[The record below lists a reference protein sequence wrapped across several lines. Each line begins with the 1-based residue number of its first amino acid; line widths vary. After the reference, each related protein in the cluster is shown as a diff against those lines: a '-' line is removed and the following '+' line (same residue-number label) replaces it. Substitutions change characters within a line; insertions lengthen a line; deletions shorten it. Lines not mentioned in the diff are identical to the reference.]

1 MTGSFAVSKHDDGA
15 GVIRLAVRGEIDDEV
30 SDALAEIVAN
40 AAAQPGVTML
50 VIDLEKVRF
59 LAAAGI
65 RALLEGRA
73 AALQHGRAYQVVNP
87 RGVVH
92 GVLAT
97 TGLLSLFQTTVRRAP
112 ASRAR
117 LGS

>member
-1 MTGSFAVSKHDDGA
+1 MTGAFTVSKHDEGA
-15 GVIRLAVRGEIDDEV
+15 GIVRLAVRGEIDDDV

-40 AAAQPGVTML
+40 AAAQPRVTAL
-50 VIDLEKVRF
+50 IVDLERVPF

-73 AALQHGRAYQVVNP
+73 AALQHGRSYQVVNA

-97 TGLLSLFQTTVRRAP
+97 TGLLSLFQTVVRRAP
-112 ASRAR
+112 AHR
-117 LGS
+117 

>member
-1 MTGSFAVSKHDDGA
+1 MDSSFSVSKHDEGA
-15 GVIRLAVRGEIDDEV
+15 GSIRLAVSGEIDDEV
-30 SDALAEIVAN
+30 SDALAQIIGN
-40 AAAQPGVTML
+40 AAAQPGVA
-50 VIDLEKVRF
+50 VVIIDLERVPF

-73 AALQHGRAYQVVNP
+73 AALYHGRAYQVVNA

-97 TGLLSLFQTTVRRAP
+97 AGLLSLFHTTIRRSTP
-112 ASRAR
+112 AR
-117 LGS
+117 

>member
-1 MTGSFAVSKHDDGA
+1 MTGSFAVSKHDEG
-15 GVIRLAVRGEIDDEV
+15 GGTIRLAVRGEIDDEV
-30 SDALAEIVAN
+30 SDALAQIIGN
-40 AAAQPGVTML
+40 AAAQPNVTVL
-50 VIDLEKVRF
+50 IIDLKRVPF

-73 AALQHGRAYQVVNP
+73 VALYHGRSYQVVNA

-97 TGLLSLFQTTVRRAP
+97 TGLLSLFHTTIRRTP
-112 ASRAR
+112 ASR
-117 LGS
+117 

>member
-1 MTGSFAVSKHDDGA
+1 MSGSFAVSKHDEGA
-15 GVIRLAVRGEIDDEV
+15 GSVRLALRGEIDDEV
-30 SDALAEIVAN
+30 SEALAQIVGN
-40 AAAQPGVTML
+40 AATQPGVTVL
-50 VIDLEKVRF
+50 VIDLERVPF

-73 AALQHGRAYQVVNP
+73 VALHHGRSFQVVNA

-97 TGLLSLFQTTVRRAP
+97 TGLLSLFHTTVRRAP
-112 ASRAR
+112 ATR
-117 LGS
+117 

>member
-1 MTGSFAVSKHDDGA
+1 MTGAFAVSKHDEGA
-15 GVIRLAVRGEIDDEV
+15 GLIRLAVRGEIDDEV
-30 SDALAEIVAN
+30 SDVLAQIIGN
-40 AAAQPGVTML
+40 AAAQPGVTV
-50 VIDLEKVRF
+50 VIVDLERVPF

-73 AALQHGRAYQVVNP
+73 AALQHARSYQVVNA

-97 TGLLSLFQTTVRRAP
+97 AGLLSLFQTVVRRAP
-112 ASRAR
+112 AHR
-117 LGS
+117 

>member
-1 MTGSFAVSKHDDGA
+1 MNGSFAVSKHDEGA
-15 GVIRLAVRGEIDDEV
+15 GIVRLAVRGEIDDEV
-30 SDALAEIVAN
+30 SDALAEIIAN
-40 AAAQPGVTML
+40 AAAQPGVTVL
-50 VIDLEKVRF
+50 VIDLERVPF

-73 AALQHGRAYQVVNP
+73 AALQHARSYQVVNA

-97 TGLLSLFQTTVRRAP
+97 TGLLSLFHTTVRRAP
-112 ASRAR
+112 AHR
-117 LGS
+117 

>member
-1 MTGSFAVSKHDDGA
+1 MTGSFAVSKHDEGA
-15 GVIRLAVRGEIDDEV
+15 GVIRLAVRGEIDNEV
-30 SDALAEIVAN
+30 SDAFAQIIGN
-40 AAAQPGVTML
+40 AAAQPGATV
-50 VIDLEKVRF
+50 VIIDLERVPF

-73 AALQHGRAYQVVNP
+73 VALYHGCSYQVVNA

-97 TGLLSLFQTTVRRAP
+97 TGLLSLFHTTIRRSA
-112 ASRAR
+112 ANR
-117 LGS
+117 

>member
-1 MTGSFAVSKHDDGA
+1 MTNAFAVSKHEEGA
-15 GVIRLAVRGEIDDEV
+15 GTIRLSVRGEIDDEV
-30 SDALAEIVAN
+30 SDVLAQIIAN
-40 AAAQPGVTML
+40 AAAQPRVTT
-50 VIDLEKVRF
+50 VIVDLERVPF

-73 AALQHGRAYQVVNP
+73 AALQHGRAYQVVNA

-97 TGLLSLFQTTVRRAP
+97 TGLLSLFQTVVRRAP
-112 ASRAR
+112 AHR
-117 LGS
+117 

>member
-1 MTGSFAVSKHDDGA
+1 MTGSFAVSKHDEGA
-15 GVIRLAVRGEIDDEV
+15 GFIRLAVRGEIDDEV
-30 SDALAEIVAN
+30 SDALAQIIGN
-40 AAAQPGVTML
+40 AAAQPGVAV
-50 VIDLEKVRF
+50 VIVDLARVPF

-73 AALQHGRAYQVVNP
+73 VALHHGRSYQVVNA

-97 TGLLSLFQTTVRRAP
+97 TGLLSLFHTTIRRAP
-112 ASRAR
+112 VTR
-117 LGS
+117 

>member
-1 MTGSFAVSKHDDGA
+1 MTSSFAVSKHNDGA
-15 GVIRLAVRGEIDDEV
+15 GVIRLAVRGEIDDGA
-30 SDALAEIVAN
+30 SDALAQIIGN
-40 AAAQPGVTML
+40 AAGQPGVRVL
-50 VIDLEKVRF
+50 VIDLERVPF

-73 AALQHGRAYQVVNP
+73 VALHHGLAYQVVNA

-97 TGLLSLFQTTVRRAP
+97 TGLLSLFHTTVRHVP
-112 ASRAR
+112 AHR
-117 LGS
+117 